1 MLEDRFAKYHPSS
14 YQEWIDIP
22 GLSHIYI
29 YRSLESQQSLKCW
42 NLKTFR
48 MKKCL
53 EDTNIKSTIQTFDL
67 VCFPEGEQ
75 LSWTIILS
83 NFEKGDYD
91 VLIWY
96 LANSIK
102 MNSLHTYI
110 HFCFLLIIFF
120 FIKDESFTKICIR
133 VLLWCSCKPQER
145 RSNQILGFVNL
156 L

>member
-1 MLEDRFAKYHPSS
+1 MLMNSKWHCNCWLWFRTSRVKSLLVHQKQNWRKVEHLCLKTSLLNIIRANIKNELTFRVC
-14 YQEWIDIP
+14 
-22 GLSHIYI
+22 LI

-75 LSWTIILS
+75 LFWTIILS
-83 NFEKGDYD
+83 NFEMSKHD

-96 LANSIK
+96 LANPIK
-102 MNSLHTYI
+102 MNS
-110 HFCFLLIIFF
+110 
-120 FIKDESFTKICIR
+120 
-133 VLLWCSCKPQER
+133 
-145 RSNQILGFVNL
+145 
-156 L
+156 

>member
-1 MLEDRFAKYHPSS
+1 MNTFDWKPFAEYHPGS

-22 GLSHIYI
+22 GLSHI

-75 LSWTIILS
+75 LFWTIILS
-83 NFEKGDYD
+83 SFEVSVDM
-91 VLIWY
+91 VP
-96 LANSIK
+96 
-102 MNSLHTYI
+102 
-110 HFCFLLIIFF
+110 
-120 FIKDESFTKICIR
+120 
-133 VLLWCSCKPQER
+133 CK
-145 RSNQILGFVNL
+145 SD
-156 L
+156 

>member
-22 GLSHIYI
+22 GLSHI

-120 FIKDESFTKICIR
+120 FLSKMNLSQRYASGSFCDVPVSLKKGEVIKF
-133 VLLWCSCKPQER
+133 
-145 RSNQILGFVNL
+145 
-156 L
+156 